1 MLAFGRG
8 DAGPILRST
17 SITMFVVDVEA
28 RIFDFD
34 NHYYESEDA
43 LTRHQDK
50 ALGNRGVRWADIG
63 GRRRLLVGGKI
74 NSYIANPTFD
84 PVARPGSLYDWDRG
98 NPRPQKITDASRGLQ
113 PIRPHSPHPAARL
126 RLMDT
131 PAF

>member
-1 MLAFGRG
+1 MLASGRG

-43 LTRHQDK
+43 LTRHQDR

-63 GRRRLLVGGKI
+63 GRRRLLVRSEEHTL
-74 NSYIANPTFD
+74 NSSHQIISYAVFCLKKKK
-84 PVARPGSLYDWDRG
+84 R
-98 NPRPQKITDASRGLQ
+98 QKYR
-113 PIRPHSPHPAARL
+113 RHSSCL
-126 RLMDT
+126 
-131 PAF
+131 